1 MSKEE
6 TTAAH
11 IINPSRGIAAMLSRK
26 KFFKDLLL
34 RGIRTVNDLA
44 AEAEDGSAKAVAPV
58 PGFDLPATE
67 LSPSLLAIEAEL
79 RGVKL
84 QADNAEELQR
94 EIYQKMAQNLKN
106 QQDLVTKGG

>member
-11 IINPSRGIAAMLSRK
+11 IINPPHGIAAMLSRK
-26 KFFKDLLL
+26 EFFKDLLL

-44 AEAEDGSAKAVAPV
+44 AEAENTSAEPVAAR

-67 LSPSLLAIEAEL
+67 LSPSLLAIEAEI
-79 RGVKL
+79 RGIRLETGKAEGL
-84 QADNAEELQR
+84 QQ
-94 EIYQKMAQNLKN
+94 EIYRKMAQKPPPI
-106 QQDLVTKGG
+106 GPEESR

>member
-11 IINPSRGIAAMLSRK
+11 IVNRPHGIAAMLSRK
-26 KFFKDLLL
+26 EFFKDLLL

-44 AEAEDGSAKAVAPV
+44 AEAENTSAEPVAAR

-79 RGVKL
+79 RGITG
-84 QADNAEELQR
+84 QAEELQQ
-94 EIYQKMAQNLKN
+94 EIYRKMVQNLLN
-106 QQDLVTKGG
+106 QQNPVTKGG

>member
-6 TTAAH
+6 ATAAH
-11 IINPSRGIAAMLSRK
+11 IINPPHGIAAMLSRK
-26 KFFKDLLL
+26 EFFKDLLL

-44 AEAEDGSAKAVAPV
+44 AEAENTSAEPVAAR

-79 RGVKL
+79 RGITG
-84 QADNAEELQR
+84 QAEELQQ
-94 EIYQKMAQNLKN
+94 EIYRKMVQNLLN
-106 QQDLVTKGG
+106 QQNPVTKGG